1 MKKFI
6 IMGEGVDSM
15 KKKSMSLLVPILFL
29 SSILLSA
36 CNEEGDASSESKSTT
51 TLSFAYE
58 LPDDHPWG
66 EGAKKFKEIV
76 EEKTNGEVKVEI
88 YGNGALAGSGREIQ
102 EGAKVGTIDIGISST
117 PMSLMNQ
124 YQDIFSLPYIFS
136 SRNHAWE
143 VLDGP
148 IGDKVGEKLSEHN
161 LTHLA
166 YWEDGFRQIT
176 NSTRPITKIEDF
188 EGLRIRVP
196 ESEVRIETFNALGSS
211 PLPMAWSEVFTA
223 LQQGTIDGQENPL
236 SVIDSSS
243 FYDVQKYLTISN
255 HVYSPATLFIN
266 TSKFDSLSKEQQ
278 EIIMDAAKAGR
289 DINRQLNEK
298 QDSELVKE
306 LEEKGM
312 KVTVIEENKP
322 FQEATKTVWESVIND
337 IGGDAQEIVDEI
349 NKTQ

>member
-1 MKKFI
+1 
-6 IMGEGVDSM
+6 M
-15 KKKSMSLLVPILFL
+15 KKKSISLLVLILFL

-36 CNEEGDASSESKSTT
+36 CSEDSKASGGSKSIT

-66 EGAKKFKEIV
+66 EGAKKFKEVV
-76 EEKTNGEVKVEI
+76 EEKTNGEVKIEI
-88 YGNGALAGSGREIQ
+88 YGNGSLAGSGREIQ
-102 EGAKVGTIDIGISST
+102 EGAKIGTIDIGISST
-117 PMSLMNQ
+117 PMSLMNP
-124 YQDIFSLPYIFS
+124 YQDLFSLPYIFS
-136 SRNHAWE
+136 SRENAWE

-148 IGDKVGEKLSEHN
+148 IGDKVGEKLSAHN

-188 EGLRIRVP
+188 KGLRIRVP
-196 ESEVRIETFNALGSS
+196 ESEVRIESFKALGSS

-236 SVIDSSS
+236 SVINSSS

-266 TSKFDSLSKEQQ
+266 TSKWDSLSKEQK
-278 EIIMDAAKAGR
+278 EIVLEAAKAGR
-289 DINRQLNEK
+289 DLNRQLNEE
-298 QDSELVKE
+298 QDSELVKG

-312 KVTVIEENKP
+312 EVTVIDENKP
-322 FQEATKTVWESVIND
+322 FQEATKSVWESVVND

-349 NKTQ
+349 NKSQ

>member
-1 MKKFI
+1 MVRR
-6 IMGEGVDSM
+6 VDSM
-15 KKKSMSLLVPILFL
+15 KRKSMNWLIPILL
-29 SSILLSA
+29 LISIFLSA
-36 CNEEGDASSESKSTT
+36 CNEEDEASNENKSTT

-66 EGAKKFKEIV
+66 EGARKFKEIV
-76 EEKTNGEVKVEI
+76 EEKTNGEVKIEI

-102 EGAKVGTIDIGISST
+102 EGAKIGTIDIGISST

-136 SRNHAWE
+136 SRKHAWE

-148 IGDKVGEKLSEHN
+148 IGDKVGEMLSTHN

-176 NSTRPITKIEDF
+176 NSTRPTTTIEDF
-188 EGLRIRVP
+188 KGLRIRVP
-196 ESEVRIETFNALGSS
+196 ESEVRIETFRALGAS

-236 SVIDSSS
+236 SVINSSS

-266 TSKFDSLSKEQQ
+266 TSKWDLLSEDQQ
-278 EIIMDAAKAGR
+278 EIVMEAADAGK
-289 DINRQLNEK
+289 DLNRQLNEE
-298 QDSELVKE
+298 QDAKMVKE

-312 KVTVIEENKP
+312 EVTVIDDIKP
-322 FQEATKTVWESVIND
+322 FQDATKSVWESVINN
-337 IGGDAQEIVDEI
+337 IGGDAKAIIDEI
-349 NKTQ
+349 NMTH